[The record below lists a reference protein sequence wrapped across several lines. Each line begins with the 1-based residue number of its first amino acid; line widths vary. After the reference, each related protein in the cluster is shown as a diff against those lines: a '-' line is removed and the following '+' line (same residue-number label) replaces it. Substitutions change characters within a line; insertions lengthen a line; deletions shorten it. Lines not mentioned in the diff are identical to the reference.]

1 MKIFKYLL
9 FLLISFFLLSCNV
22 KNSHLLEIH
31 YIDVGQG
38 DSTLIK
44 LNNKSILIDS
54 GPNSSE
60 TALKKYLKKEKIKT
74 IDILIATHPHEDH
87 IGNMDMILNEFKIN
101 DVYAPYAVYSSKDF
115 ENFKKK
121 LIENKKQINILN
133 SNTKIEFDKNINIE
147 IFSPTKDSYSN
158 INDYSPI
165 MKISHLNNSF
175 LFTGDAEEVAEKEV
189 LKNNLNSDV
198 LKVGHHGSASS
209 SSQEFLEKVTPEISI
224 IQCGINNDFNHP
236 HQNTLKKLTEINSTI
251 YRTDEDG
258 HIILQSDGNIIKKIS
273 TK

>member
-1 MKIFKYLL
+1 MKKIKYLI
-9 FLLISFFLLSCNV
+9 FLLITFPIISCISPNTKV
-22 KNSHLLEIH
+22 LEIH

-44 LNNKSILIDS
+44 LNNKNILIDS
-54 GPNSSE
+54 GPNSAE
-60 TALKKYLKKEKIKT
+60 LNLKKYLKKEKIKT

-87 IGNMDMILNEFKIN
+87 IGNIDMILTEFKVNEIF
-101 DVYAPYAVYSSKDF
+101 APYAIYSSKDF

-121 LIENKKQINILN
+121 LIENNKQINILKP
-133 SNTKIEFDKNINIE
+133 NTTINFDPNINIE
-147 IFSPTKDSYSN
+147 IFSPHQDSYSN

-175 LFTGDAEEVAEKEV
+175 LFTGDAEEVAEREV
-189 LKNNLNSDV
+189 LKANINSDV
-198 LKVGHHGSASS
+198 LKVGHHGSTSS
-209 SSQEFLEKVTPEISI
+209 SSKEFLEAVTPEISI

-236 HQNTLKKLTEINSTI
+236 HQSTLKKLTEINSKI

>member
-1 MKIFKYLL
+1 MKKIKFLIF
-9 FLLISFFLLSCNV
+9 FLISLIITSCTTQIPNI
-22 KNSHLLEIH
+22 LEIH
-31 YIDVGQG
+31 YIDIGQG

-44 LNNKSILIDS
+44 LNNKNILIDS

-60 TALKKYLKKEKIKT
+60 KTLRQYLKKEKIKN
-74 IDILIATHPHEDH
+74 IDLLIATHPHEDH

-101 DVYAPYAVYSSKDF
+101 EVFAPYAMHTSKDF

-121 LIENKKQINILN
+121 LIENNKQINILN
-133 SNTKIEFDKNINIE
+133 ANTKIEFDKNINIE

-165 MKISHLNNSF
+165 MKISYLNNSF
-175 LFTGDAEEVAEKEV
+175 LFTGDAEEIAEQEV
-189 LKNNLNSDV
+189 LSSNIDSDV
-198 LKVGHHGSASS
+198 LKIGHHGSSS
-209 SSQEFLEKVTPEISI
+209 SSSKEFLEKVTPKISI
-224 IQCGINNDFNHP
+224 IQCGINNEFNHP
-236 HQNTLKKLTEINSTI
+236 HQSTLKKLTEINSKV

-258 HIILQSDGNIIKKIS
+258 HIILQSDGNTIKKIS